1 LIWKFARIKF
11 FTAKELKGFSQVNAT
26 KALKG
31 FSQVNAAKPLA
42 KRNITLALAMI
53 N

>member
-1 LIWKFARIKF
+1 
-11 FTAKELKGFSQVNAT
+11 VNAT